1 MRTKYL
7 AAMAIAALAACTG
20 LTVDSFRSPSPEKQS
35 TSVTQ
40 VADRLALSVDR
51 FLMRSGG

>member
-1 MRTKYL
+1 
-7 AAMAIAALAACTG
+7 MAIAALAACTG